1 MMRAVQMRLMAL
13 LALCSTKEGME
24 VSFKEVEQALALEEG
39 QAEGW
44 LVQAFG
50 KQLLDGRIN
59 QVCTSHWCIDTR
71 AKFDGKQY
79 KRVGGQC
86 VIWALLCLR
95 FY

>member
-1 MMRAVQMRLMAL
+1 MRLMAL
-13 LALCSTKEGME
+13 LAVCSTKEGME

-59 QVCTSHWCIDTR
+59 QVHTPLFVHCHKILMWYTVQSCFIR
-71 AKFDGKQY
+71 SSL
-79 KRVGGQC
+79 
-86 VIWALLCLR
+86 IR
-95 FY
+95 FSR

>member
-1 MMRAVQMRLMAL
+1 MYVVSQILLSKSSEGQMQDHFACNAVYVVQMRLMAL
-13 LALCSTKEGME
+13 LAVCSSKEGME

-59 QVCTSHWCIDTR
+59 QVRIR
-71 AKFDGKQY
+71 P
-79 KRVGGQC
+79 V
-86 VIWALLCLR
+86 
-95 FY
+95 